1 MAVEL
6 SEQEKER
13 RESLE
18 ELRKIGINPYPAQTF
33 KTNNN
38 SKKIKTNYTEGQHL
52 EVVVAG
58 RIMSRRIMGKASFV
72 ELQDSEGKIQIYL
85 NRDELC
91 LGEDKTLYN
100 KVFKKL
106 LDIGDIIGV
115 EGVVFKTK
123 VGEISIKATNLTVL
137 SKSLKPLPL
146 PKKDAE
152 GKIYDAFTDPEKRYR
167 QRYVDLIVNPEVKE
181 TFVKRTQL
189 TNSMR
194 AYLNQKQYLEVETPI
209 LQPIYGGASAK
220 PFKTH
225 HNTLDMDLYLRIAN
239 ELYLKRLIVGG
250 FHGVYEFSK
259 DFRNEG
265 MSRFHNPEFTQMELY
280 VAYKDYIW
288 MMELVEE
295 MVEKIAL
302 DLHGTT
308 SITSQNNII
317 DFKRPWKR
325 YTMYEAI
332 EHFTGVNIATMNEK
346 EVFDQAK
353 KMGVQVDKSM
363 GKGKLID
370 EIFGAKCEKKLIQPT
385 FITDYPVEM
394 SPLAKKHRQKNGL
407 VERFEGFC
415 NGKEI
420 CNAFSELNDP
430 VDQRLRF
437 EEQLELV
444 KRGDEEAMVL
454 DEDFLRA
461 IEYGMP
467 PTAGL
472 GIGIDRLCMVMTNAK
487 SIQDVLFFPQMKKE
501 NNN

>member
-1 MAVEL
+1 MTVEL

-18 ELRKIGINPYPAQTF
+18 ELRQIGINPYPAQTF

-91 LGEDKTLYN
+91 LGEDKMLYN

-194 AYLNQKQYLEVETPI
+194 AYLNQKQYL
-209 LQPIYGGASAK
+209 
-220 PFKTH
+220 
-225 HNTLDMDLYLRIAN
+225 
-239 ELYLKRLIVGG
+239 
-250 FHGVYEFSK
+250 
-259 DFRNEG
+259 
-265 MSRFHNPEFTQMELY
+265 
-280 VAYKDYIW
+280 
-288 MMELVEE
+288 
-295 MVEKIAL
+295 
-302 DLHGTT
+302 
-308 SITSQNNII
+308 
-317 DFKRPWKR
+317 
-325 YTMYEAI
+325 
-332 EHFTGVNIATMNEK
+332 
-346 EVFDQAK
+346 
-353 KMGVQVDKSM
+353 
-363 GKGKLID
+363 
-370 EIFGAKCEKKLIQPT
+370 
-385 FITDYPVEM
+385 
-394 SPLAKKHRQKNGL
+394 
-407 VERFEGFC
+407 
-415 NGKEI
+415 
-420 CNAFSELNDP
+420 
-430 VDQRLRF
+430 
-437 EEQLELV
+437 
-444 KRGDEEAMVL
+444 
-454 DEDFLRA
+454 
-461 IEYGMP
+461 
-467 PTAGL
+467 
-472 GIGIDRLCMVMTNAK
+472 
-487 SIQDVLFFPQMKKE
+487 
-501 NNN
+501 